1 MSVIALAGCSGA
13 PGVTTSALAL
23 LLTWPLESGRKMIL
37 AECDPDGGAVLHGL
51 LQGTLGDRYGLRNLS
66 VAARKGELREAFW
79 RQLIDLSTEEGS
91 TQESPRDRLL
101 LPGVTDPAQA
111 AGLGPVWEPLADML
125 VGIDALP
132 VHGHDVLIDL
142 GRSGAFGPSSV
153 VLAQRADAVIVVVRN
168 TLRCLQAAQ
177 ARVEALEERTGNVG
191 LIVIDEGPYPAGEV
205 QRVLRV
211 PVVATLPYAPKEAR
225 VLSDGAEQPRHF
237 AKSALMKAART
248 TSALLVQRA
257 AARKARLGPRNAG
270 PAGGGRVSHAR

>member
-1 MSVIALAGCSGA
+1 MTVIALAGCSGA
-13 PGVTTSALAL
+13 PGVTTTALAL
-23 LLTWPLESGRKMIL
+23 LLTWPLEPGRKVIL

-66 VAARKGELREAFW
+66 VAARKGELQEAFW
-79 RQLIDLSTEEGS
+79 RQLIDLSSEDSKT
-91 TQESPRDRLL
+91 ESPRDRLL
-101 LPGVTDPAQA
+101 LPGLTDPAQA

-125 VGIDALP
+125 TGIDALP

-153 VLAQRADAVIVVVRN
+153 VLAQHADAVVVVVRN

-177 ARVEALEERTGNVG
+177 PRVEALEERTGDVG
-191 LIVIDEGPYPAGEV
+191 LVVIGEGPYPAGEV
-205 QRVLRV
+205 QRVLGV

-225 VLSDGAEQPRHF
+225 VLSDGAEQARQF
-237 AKSALMKAART
+237 TRSALMKAART

-257 AARKARLGPRNAG
+257 AARRARLAPRTAG
-270 PAGGGRVSHAR
+270 PGAGGRVNHAR